1 MHCAEGTQSAK
12 PAKLPHHPKRFLL
25 RNRRYIRLIYDALS
39 IPQDRTPT
47 QVRTVSSERT
57 MLQYLVTSKGME
69 DMLLILS
76 IAFMPSVLGLMCA
89 FLALGLPDE
98 SKRSDRNLSDR
109 PKLRP
114 SR

>member
-1 MHCAEGTQSAK
+1 
-12 PAKLPHHPKRFLL
+12 
-25 RNRRYIRLIYDALS
+25 
-39 IPQDRTPT
+39 
-47 QVRTVSSERT
+47 

-98 SKRSDRNLSDR
+98 GKGSDRNLSDR

>member
-1 MHCAEGTQSAK
+1 
-12 PAKLPHHPKRFLL
+12 
-25 RNRRYIRLIYDALS
+25 
-39 IPQDRTPT
+39 
-47 QVRTVSSERT
+47 
-57 MLQYLVTSKGME
+57 ME

-89 FLALGLPDE
+89 FYALRLPDE

-109 PKLRP
+109 PNLRP